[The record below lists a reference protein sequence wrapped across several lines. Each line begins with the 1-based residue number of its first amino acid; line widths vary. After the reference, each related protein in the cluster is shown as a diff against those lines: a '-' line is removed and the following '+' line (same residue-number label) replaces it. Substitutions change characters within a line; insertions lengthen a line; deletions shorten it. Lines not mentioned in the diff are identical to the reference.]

1 MDGVVLD
8 TVIDDKV
15 KQICY
20 GKYRVK
26 QICLVKH
33 ICYTNMSATRNITGV
48 KTPIFTVFINP
59 QKWYVYMYYPQ
70 MLQKQQYS
78 PYNNHYP
85 VS

>member
-26 QICLVKH
+26 QIC
-33 ICYTNMSATRNITGV
+33 YTNMSATCNIQVSRHLFLIGL
-48 KTPIFTVFINP
+48 FSIN
-59 QKWYVYMYYPQ
+59 
-70 MLQKQQYS
+70 LQKKVGKS
-78 PYNNHYP
+78 GS
-85 VS
+85 VAFATAFTL

>member
-26 QICLVKH
+26 QICLVKQ
-33 ICYTNMSATRNITGV
+33 ICYTNMSAKCN
-48 KTPIFTVFINP
+48 
-59 QKWYVYMYYPQ
+59 YYIC
-70 MLQKQQYS
+70 S
-78 PYNNHYP
+78 ISVADI
-85 VS
+85 VSG